1 MTPVKTVLSG
11 RRYSLPVTG
20 SHGEKVCVYLDN
32 AVKGKIHLVIGKES
46 VWIDNISKLLGI
58 LNELIKEET
67 NV

>member
-20 SHGEKVCVYLDN
+20 SHGENVCIYLDN
-32 AVKGKIHLVIGKES
+32 AVKGKIHLVVGKES
-46 VWIDNISKLLGI
+46 VWIDNINGLLGI